1 MKKMKNKVITVF
13 LALLIICGTDFS
25 TPADASLIWNIE
37 SGINLLNM
45 QKYDEAAKFFEG
57 YVKSNPNDSDA
68 HYYLGVCYKNL
79 NKMQQ
84 SAEHLQKSYE
94 LSKNIEKINV
104 APKYNNADST
114 QDDYLDMAN
123 MYFDSG
129 NYVKA
134 LQYADLILNINP
146 NSINALLLKTKIFYK
161 QNNIKQA
168 KIWFNK
174 ALLLDNTLLKS
185 VWAKNL
191 SITSLPKYDFDYYNT
206 KGLEYYYSADCNNA
220 INYFNK
226 ALEINPKSAVAYNNL
241 AICYMKL
248 NNVEEA
254 KKALNKAKKADSNF
268 NLTYI
273 NLAKL
278 EALKGTL
285 YKKNTN
291 KQREKYLKEALK
303 VNPNSKY
310 AYFELGNY
318 YLENKE
324 FNIANK
330 YFKNAILIDGN
341 FYEALMA
348 LGTSYV
354 EEGNLNEGIKVL
366 RRASIAIKNG
376 DKNPDMLYY
385 LAKICIANANFSEA
399 KGYLLEAIEQTENPN
414 YYFELGKI
422 YYSEDDLASS
432 ENALKKALEL
442 DLEFRLEADI
452 YNYFGLIEYKNFDTE
467 RAISM
472 FKRAV
477 DLEPGRAMYL
487 YNLAQAYRSLGNNNA
502 YSKEIN
508 AIASLKPK
516 TVQDYL
522 DFSTIYYDKKNTAT
536 AIRIL
541 NDGILKYPDER
552 CLYEAKLKLFKA
564 TKDTRGI
571 KETEN
576 IIKAR
581 FKQPVSAI
589 QG

>member
-1 MKKMKNKVITVF
+1 MKKIRKKIAIVF
-13 LALLIICGTDFS
+13 LTLLIMYSGIS
-25 TPADASLIWNIE
+25 NKADASLIWSLE
-37 SGINLLNM
+37 SGINLINM

-57 YVKSNPNDSDA
+57 YIKSNPNDSDA

-79 NKMQQ
+79 NKIQQ

-94 LSKNIEKINV
+94 LSKNIEKISV
-104 APKYNNADST
+104 APKYSVDNST
-114 QDDYLDMAN
+114 EDDYLDMAN
-123 MYFDSG
+123 MYFDSK

-134 LQYADLILNINP
+134 LQYADLILNVNP
-146 NSINALLLKTKIFYK
+146 NNTNALLLKTKIYYN
-161 QNNIKQA
+161 QNNVKQA
-168 KIWFNK
+168 KVYFNK
-174 ALLLDNTLLKS
+174 ALMLDNSLLQS
-185 VWAKNL
+185 IWAKNL
-191 SITSLPKYDFDYYNT
+191 NIVSLPKYDFDYYNT

-220 INYFNK
+220 ITYFNK
-226 ALEINPKSAVAYNNL
+226 ALELNQKSAVAYNNL
-241 AICYMKL
+241 ALCYMKL

-254 KKALNKAKKADSNF
+254 KKALNRAKRADANF

-310 AYFELGNY
+310 AYLELGNY
-318 YLENKE
+318 YLENKQ
-324 FNIANK
+324 FDIANK

-341 FYEALMA
+341 FYEALMG

-354 EEGNLNEGIKVL
+354 EEGNLSDGIKVL
-366 RRASIAIKNG
+366 RRASVAIKNG
-376 DKNPDMLYY
+376 NKNPDMLYY
-385 LAKICIANANFSEA
+385 LAKICVANANFLEA
-399 KGYLLEAIEQTENPN
+399 KGYLLDAIKQTENPN

-422 YYSEDDLASS
+422 YYQEEDLSSS
-432 ENALKKALEL
+432 ENAFKKAMEL
-442 DLEFRLEADI
+442 DLEFTLEADI
-452 YNYFGLIEYKNFDTE
+452 YNYLGLIEYKNFDTE
-467 RAISM
+467 RAVSM

-477 DLEPGRAMYL
+477 DLDPNRAMYL
-487 YNLAQAYRSLGNNNA
+487 YNLAQAYRSLGDNSA

-508 AIASLKPK
+508 AIASLRPK

-536 AIRIL
+536 AVKFL

-552 CLYEAKLKLFKA
+552 SLYEAKLKLFKA

-571 KETEN
+571 KETEDA
-576 IIKAR
+576 IKSR
-581 FKQPVSAI
+581 FKRPVM
-589 QG
+589 